1 MSDHGERLKSVPLMV
16 ALAEPVSD
24 DAHYDPKLGAM
35 TKYKTFTGETIG
47 AEKVWN
53 YDYHNDDD

>member
-1 MSDHGERLKSVPLMV
+1 MV